1 MPNISGAKQLVK
13 RIKDLKMQADKV
25 QDKIVEKQNWLD
37 RQTTDQ
43 YRESEKGQEW
53 LDYLDRLENFVYEV
67 MNIYTEDIDTED
79 IDEVQ
84 ER

>member
-67 MNIYTEDIDTED
+67 MNINTED

-84 ER
+84 EL